1 MYLAGHRSSELFRW
15 KSLVALFACLLN
27 LIVVGNANAESI
39 DLGGMLAAAKPAQA
53 SSVVDGQVR
62 FQMLTPSEVRMEF
75 SRAAHF
81 CDAPS
86 VSVLKRDWPSVD
98 VQTRREAGW
107 LEIDTGSMIL
117 RYRLGS
123 GAIHGG

>member
-1 MYLAGHRSSELFRW
+1 MDLRPLTFST
-15 KSLVALFACLLN
+15 ALL
-27 LIVVGNANAESI
+27 LIVATTLSPQPTARAATGSI
-39 DLGGMLAAAKPAQA
+39 DLGGMLAAAAKPSTA

-62 FQMLTPSEVRMEF
+62 FQVLAPSVVRMEF

-86 VSVLKRDWPSVD
+86 VSVLKRDWPSVELK
-98 VQTRREAGW
+98 TRREAGW
-107 LEIDTGSMIL
+107 LEIDTGRMIL

-123 GAIHGG
+123 